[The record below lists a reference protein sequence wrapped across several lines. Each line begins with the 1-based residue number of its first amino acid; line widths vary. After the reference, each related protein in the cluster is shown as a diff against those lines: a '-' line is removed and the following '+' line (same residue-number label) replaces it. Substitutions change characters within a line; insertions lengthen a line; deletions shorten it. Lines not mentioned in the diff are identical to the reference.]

1 MPTDITN
8 EPPALERASRLRMT
22 IAVLVSLLASG
33 AGHVVLGYPARG
45 FKWFVSVLP
54 AGVLFVVA
62 VMAGQP
68 LLAWVFA
75 ALTVIVRLA
84 GIVDT
89 FRFRTERRR
98 LGNLKTVL
106 MLVLM
111 GVLGNFMGE
120 AALRLVRADSLPT
133 DSMYPTIEGGDHV
146 MTSRILGTLHRG
158 DLIVFDYPLDPTK
171 RYLKRIVALGG
182 DTIEIR
188 QGQIILNG
196 EPVERLASG
205 QSCGVYEKKC
215 TIRQETLDGKTY
227 RVALLNDGITV
238 DRISREFGPVTI
250 PEGQV
255 FVLGDNRDNSADSRY
270 WGNVPVELITA
281 KPKFVY
287 WPWTRINQRV
297 E

>member
-1 MPTDITN
+1 
-8 EPPALERASRLRMT
+8 
-22 IAVLVSLLASG
+22 
-33 AGHVVLGYPARG
+33 
-45 FKWFVSVLP
+45 
-54 AGVLFVVA
+54 
-62 VMAGQP
+62 
-68 LLAWVFA
+68 
-75 ALTVIVRLA
+75 
-84 GIVDT
+84 
-89 FRFRTERRR
+89 
-98 LGNLKTVL
+98 
-106 MLVLM
+106 
-111 GVLGNFMGE
+111 
-120 AALRLVRADSLPT
+120 
-133 DSMYPTIEGGDHV
+133 MYPTIEGGDHV

-196 EPVERLASG
+196 KPVERLASD

-227 RVALLNDGITV
+227 RVALLNDDIPV
-238 DRISREFGPVTI
+238 DRSSREFGPVTI
-250 PEGQV
+250 PEGRV

-287 WPWTRINQRV
+287 WPWSRINQRV